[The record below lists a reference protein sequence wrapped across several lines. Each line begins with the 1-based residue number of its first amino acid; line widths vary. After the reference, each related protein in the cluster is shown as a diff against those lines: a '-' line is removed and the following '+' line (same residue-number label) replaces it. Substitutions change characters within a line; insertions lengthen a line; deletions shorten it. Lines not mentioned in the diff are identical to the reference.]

1 MNVLD
6 KLSIL
11 SAMINCERC
20 DNCIAKGY
28 CNTMRKK
35 DYIVEIIVVLDDNG
49 NVYCSCDTHKEAA
62 DEIAEAKNN

>member
-20 DNCIAKGY
+20 DNCIARGY
-28 CNTMRKK
+28 CNTIRKK
-35 DYIVEIIVVLDDNG
+35 DYIVKIIHDVRELLKEESHDD
-49 NVYCSCDTHKEAA
+49 
-62 DEIAEAKNN
+62 

>member
-20 DNCIAKGY
+20 DNCIARGC
-28 CNTMRKK
+28 CNTIIKK
-35 DYIVEIIVVLDDNG
+35 DYIVEIIHDVRELLKEGSHDD
-49 NVYCSCDTHKEAA
+49 
-62 DEIAEAKNN
+62 

>member
-20 DNCIAKGY
+20 DNCIARDY
-28 CNTMRKK
+28 CNTIIKK
-35 DYIVEIIVVLDDNG
+35 RL
-49 NVYCSCDTHKEAA
+49 HR
-62 DEIAEAKNN
+62 